1 MVKVKV
7 ERKDYFIQRIVI
19 QDHAGYADA
28 GFDLVCAGVS
38 SISVGMM
45 NALDQLIPDVCDFTM
60 RSAYVEI
67 RLKQRN
73 EQAQLLLEAM
83 LIQLKTLEN
92 NYNSYIKIKDQ
103 EV

>member
-7 ERKDYFIQRIVI
+7 ERSNHLIECIEIK
-19 QDHAGYADA
+19 DHAGYADA

-45 NALDQLIPDVCDFTM
+45 NALDQLIPDVCDFIM
-60 RSAYVEI
+60 KSAYINI

-73 EQAQLLLEAM
+73 EQAQLLLEAF

-92 NYNSYIKIKDQ
+92 NYNSYITIKDQ